1 MRDLLLTAI
10 VFGSIPFIFYRPHI
24 GVLVWVW
31 LTFMTPFNYAWA
43 FAVDF
48 RFAFMIAAITVVAW
62 IVSREPKRIV
72 LNMPSAALLVFWL
85 FTGLTTLFALFPD
98 QAQAKWI
105 ELTKIV
111 AIDLVVTV
119 ALFTDRRRINTLIWV
134 IVGSI
139 GFFGVKGG
147 ISTLVTGGTV
157 HVGAVDGSYFSDNN
171 LLAAALLMTIP
182 LMRYLQ
188 TASTERL
195 VRWGLA
201 VAIAFCILGVLGTQS
216 RGGFVGLIVVALM
229 LFARSPKKLIFSFG
243 LIVILAGGITFMPD
257 SWVERMQTIG
267 SQDVDA
273 SVQGRF
279 DAWAFAYEF
288 AQERPLMGGGFQ
300 AFRANLDEA
309 GSLGYRSAHSIYFQ
323 VLGEHGFTGL
333 LLYLLLIV
341 SSLLFTV
348 SAIRK
353 MRGDPD
359 LLWARNLMR
368 MVQISM
374 VVFLVTGVFL
384 SMAYFELFV
393 FLIAIS
399 IGVDQ
404 YVRAVISAGQPE
416 TRRDRTDRLAVAGTS
431 TQPRIAE

>member
-10 VFGSIPFIFYRPHI
+10 VFGTIPFIFYRPYI

-31 LTFMTPFNYAWA
+31 LTFMTPFNYAWS

-48 RFAFMIAAITVVAW
+48 RFAFVIAAVTVLAW
-62 IVSREPKRIV
+62 IISREPKRIV
-72 LNMPSAALLVFWL
+72 WTVPSAALLAFWL

-134 IVGSI
+134 VVGSI

-147 ISTLVTGGTV
+147 IGTLLTGGTI
-157 HVGAVDGSYFSDNN
+157 HIGAVDGSYFSDNN
-171 LLAAALLMTIP
+171 FLAAALLMTIP

-188 TASTERL
+188 TVSTEKL
-195 VRWGLA
+195 MRWGLGL
-201 VAIAFCILGVLGTQS
+201 AIALCILGVLGTQS

-229 LFARSPKKLIFSFG
+229 LFARSPKKLVFSFG
-243 LIVILAGGITFMPD
+243 LIVILAGGITFMPA
-257 SWVERMQTIG
+257 SWTERMQTIG

-273 SVQGRF
+273 SVQSRF
-279 DAWAFAYEF
+279 DSWAFAYDFVLEH
-288 AQERPLMGGGFQ
+288 PLAGGGFQ
-300 AFRANLDEA
+300 AFRANVDPT
-309 GSLGYRSAHSIYFQ
+309 SSVGYRSAHSIYFQ

-333 LLYLLLIV
+333 IIYLVLVV
-341 SSLLFTV
+341 SSFLFGMFTV
-348 SAIRK
+348 RK
-353 MRGDPD
+353 IGGDPG
-359 LLWARNLMR
+359 LVWARNLMH

-374 VVFLVTGVFL
+374 FVFLVTGAFL

-393 FLIAIS
+393 FLIAVTIA
-399 IGVDQ
+399 VDQ
-404 YVRAVISAGQPE
+404 VVRVRHKKQAVEEEFFPA
-416 TRRDRTDRLAVAGTS
+416 TRIING
-431 TQPRIAE
+431 